1 MNQLRIVAVLVA
13 ALLWQAASGL
23 TFRPAM
29 TLEGSWRG
37 DLVLG
42 STSLPIVLNF
52 HYDADSVLMCTLDS
66 PAQGARGIGA
76 VALAIESRVSVMVP
90 SIGAAYMAEVTDSAM
105 VGTFSQ
111 GGLSL
116 PLTLVPQKTLAQRR
130 PQTPKPPFPYTTV
143 DTAIAAPDGASL
155 AATLTIPHSFSSG
168 SQRFVVMVTGSGP
181 QNRDEEVADH
191 RPFAV
196 IADWLARHGIA
207 SLRYDDRGVGQSTGD
222 FAQATTADFLA
233 DALSAVD
240 WLRTYAPHASVG
252 ILGHSEGGTIAFMA
266 AAEGRVDFIISLA
279 GMASTGRS
287 TLLSQLSHS
296 FLTVDIPQSDSDA
309 TIALAD
315 LVYRAMA
322 DQWVTGQHSSIDVD
336 SIAATLSATPMPE
349 AVQAFKELDRSRS
362 PWFMSFVALD
372 PSRFLARVQCP
383 VLAVGGELD
392 VQVDVSDLDIIRSL
406 VPSAEILRLSG
417 VNHLMQ
423 HCRSGE
429 VDQYEQIEQTIAPEV
444 LEAIVEFVNRN

>member
-1 MNQLRIVAVLVA
+1 
-13 ALLWQAASGL
+13 
-23 TFRPAM
+23 
-29 TLEGSWRG
+29 
-37 DLVLG
+37 
-42 STSLPIVLNF
+42 
-52 HYDADSVLMCTLDS
+52 
-66 PAQGARGIGA
+66 
-76 VALAIESRVSVMVP
+76 
-90 SIGAAYMAEVTDSAM
+90 
-105 VGTFSQ
+105 
-111 GGLSL
+111 
-116 PLTLVPQKTLAQRR
+116 
-130 PQTPKPPFPYTTV
+130 
-143 DTAIAAPDGASL
+143 
-155 AATLTIPHSFSSG
+155 
-168 SQRFVVMVTGSGP
+168 
-181 QNRDEEVADH
+181 
-191 RPFAV
+191 
-196 IADWLARHGIA
+196 
-207 SLRYDDRGVGQSTGD
+207 
-222 FAQATTADFLA
+222 
-233 DALSAVD
+233 
-240 WLRTYAPHASVG
+240 
-252 ILGHSEGGTIAFMA
+252 
-266 AAEGRVDFIISLA
+266 
-279 GMASTGRS
+279 MASTGRS